1 MHSIRF
7 RFFAFIAAL
16 LLVLLV
22 LLNSYPL
29 ISSRDAVYEEK
40 RSSMSAAASV
50 VASSLA
56 GLDRLSQ
63 ESVAEVLTFLDI
75 SGYSRILVAD
85 RSGVVVYDD
94 GGSAGSLTQIADVL
108 TALRESK
115 TIFRSRLGEDAFL
128 SSYAVPMSAQGAI
141 TGAVYLCEHDS
152 ERAQIIFGIQ
162 DRIRVLSIVIGAAAF
177 LLAGFFVFALMQ
189 RLQGL
194 ISSMRVVA
202 GGDYAH
208 RHPIR
213 GQDEIS
219 ELGQEFNLLTERLET
234 TEKH

>member
-94 GGSAGSLTQIADVL
+94 GGSAA
-108 TALRESK
+108 
-115 TIFRSRLGEDAFL
+115 
-128 SSYAVPMSAQGAI
+128 
-141 TGAVYLCEHDS
+141 
-152 ERAQIIFGIQ
+152 
-162 DRIRVLSIVIGAAAF
+162 
-177 LLAGFFVFALMQ
+177 
-189 RLQGL
+189 
-194 ISSMRVVA
+194 
-202 GGDYAH
+202 
-208 RHPIR
+208 
-213 GQDEIS
+213 
-219 ELGQEFNLLTERLET
+219 
-234 TEKH
+234 